1 MAPACRVEAV
11 RAEGLN
17 VSAGDLLPFEASVSD
32 GALAFVP
39 GGDDRHLTAE
49 VERPLRFTA
58 TARTDEQRLV
68 LARAA
73 ELAAGGVRAVAGQ
86 PVLALSPQGAGLIA
100 HVQLGRGAPPAGRA
114 LELSVGPVAVACDDV
129 ITEPDPEPRVATALP
144 RHVPGGELRVAA
156 TSPLVVR
163 PVRLA
168 PARVEVRGR
177 GQGAFVPVWV
187 VDRQGDDVRAVIAFS
202 DGARVEGWVP
212 VTVLREPSAAEAEA
226 IERLVSSAVPETM
239 ALGLLGILEATQ
251 PGAQAEEYVGPASLR
266 PGSAVHAEPGGA
278 RWAESGEHPLEV
290 RVRWQRGSAH
300 AQLLEVPGMW
310 APPERAW
317 VQRGD
322 VSLPEP

>member
-1 MAPACRVEAV
+1 MSPACRIEAA
-11 RAEGLN
+11 RAEGLS
-17 VSAGDLLPFEASVSD
+17 VSAGDLLPFETSVSD

-58 TARTDEQRLV
+58 AARADEQRLV
-68 LARAA
+68 LARAG

-86 PVLALSPQGAGLIA
+86 PLLALARQDGGLIA
-100 HVQLGRGAPPAGRA
+100 HVQLGRGAPVAGRA
-114 LELSVGPVAVACDDV
+114 LELSVGPVVLACDEV
-129 ITEPDPEPRVATALP
+129 IAEPDPEPRIATALP

-156 TSPLVVR
+156 TTPLVLR

-177 GQGAFVPVWV
+177 GRGAFVPVWV

-226 IERLVSSAVPETM
+226 VERLVSAAVPESM
-239 ALGLLGILEATQ
+239 ALGVLGVLEGTQ
-251 PGAQAEEYVGPASLR
+251 PGAQADEYLGPASLR
-266 PGSAVHAEPGGA
+266 RGSAVHAEPGGA

-310 APPERAW
+310 VPPDRAW